1 MARAVFLDKGDGYGF
16 HLASEKGVQFIR
28 RIVEDS
34 PAQNAGMLE
43 GDRLLGVCKFQL
55 LSHLVFFRDFFFL
68 FPICI
73 FENYEIR

>member
-43 GDRLLGVCKFQL
+43 GDRLLGVCKFEL
-55 LSHLVFFRDFFFL
+55 LSYLDML
-68 FPICI
+68 FYLSDEYII
-73 FENYEIR
+73 KLSI